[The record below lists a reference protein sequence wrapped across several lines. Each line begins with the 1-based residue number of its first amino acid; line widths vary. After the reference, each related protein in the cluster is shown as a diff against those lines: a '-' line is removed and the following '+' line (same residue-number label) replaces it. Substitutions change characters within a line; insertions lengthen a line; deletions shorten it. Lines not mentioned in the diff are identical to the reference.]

1 MSQCVTFCW
10 LSAEFFGG
18 GASTLLSVRG
28 EAVLS
33 WADEDSFVVDDKAT
47 SGHEVHDLMHFC
59 HFLRSTGSFFEDFSC
74 IVRGSFIV
82 KRTC

>member
-1 MSQCVTFCW
+1 M
-10 LSAEFFGG
+10 
-18 GASTLLSVRG
+18 LSVRG

-82 KRTC
+82 KRTCSFETSRVGKDGSPSYVVGIM